1 MTVVTRR
8 RDDINAAGRKVR
20 RPFAAKIGSMTH
32 RWAVARSGQRLRV
45 ARIANGAVALLAS
58 DLLRLRRINRTM
70 RFAMSSELSNFA
82 LVRASMTVAAGVL
95 SAAVWS
101 ATAFGADKVTFL
113 TSWFAQAEHGG
124 FYQAKATGL
133 YEKAGLDVTIKMGG
147 PQVNGMQLL
156 LAGETDFMMGYDL
169 QVLKMLE
176 QGLPV
181 VTVATSFQFDLQGMM
196 AHEQVTGLD
205 DLKDKTILV
214 ATSGRTTWWP
224 WLKAK
229 FNYSEEQT
237 KPYTFNLQPF
247 FADKNVVQQSY
258 PSSEPFQA
266 KQQGVPVKFFLFAR
280 DGYPPY
286 GTTMVTT
293 RGFVDKKADA
303 TARFVKAS
311 LEGWKSY
318 FSDPAPANALIKA
331 DNPKMSDEQIAFA
344 IEQLKAL
351 KSLDG
356 GDAQTMGIGII
367 TEARW
372 KATYDFMVSAGLLK
386 PEVDWKLGFTDR
398 FVKTLKLSM

>member
-1 MTVVTRR
+1 
-8 RDDINAAGRKVR
+8 
-20 RPFAAKIGSMTH
+20 
-32 RWAVARSGQRLRV
+32 
-45 ARIANGAVALLAS
+45 
-58 DLLRLRRINRTM
+58 M
-70 RFAMSSELSNFA
+70 RFAMLRELSNFA
-82 LVRASMTVAAGVL
+82 LMRAAMTVAAGFL
-95 SAAVWS
+95 GAAAWSAA
-101 ATAFGADKVTFL
+101 AFGADKITFL

-133 YEKAGLDVTIKMGG
+133 YEKAGLDVTIRMGG

-196 AHEQVTGLD
+196 THDDVASLA

-214 ATSGRTTWWP
+214 AISGRTTWWP

-229 FNYSEEQT
+229 YKYTDEQT

-286 GTTMVTT
+286 GTTMTTT
-293 RGFVDKKADA
+293 RSFVDKSPDV
-303 TARFVKAS
+303 TTRFVKAS

-318 FSDPAPANALIKA
+318 ISDPAPANALIKA
-331 DNPKMSDEQIAFA
+331 DNPKMSDAQIAFA
-344 IEQLKAL
+344 IEQLRAL
-351 KSLDG
+351 KVLDG

-367 TEARW
+367 TEVRW
-372 KATYDFMVSAGLLK
+372 KATYDFMVAAGLLK
-386 PEVDWKLGFTDR
+386 PEVDWRQGFTDR
-398 FVKTLKLSM
+398 FVKALKLSM